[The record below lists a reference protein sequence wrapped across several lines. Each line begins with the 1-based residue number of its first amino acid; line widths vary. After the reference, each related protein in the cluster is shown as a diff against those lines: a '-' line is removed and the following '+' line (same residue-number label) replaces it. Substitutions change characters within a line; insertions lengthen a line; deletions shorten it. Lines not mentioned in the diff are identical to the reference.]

1 MRKRMVFAKC
11 IFEFYEPVGRGF
23 EPLRAR
29 QKNSH
34 RMVAVFLHTRR
45 EFEPGSVVNQAPV
58 GPESRTL
65 SERERVFEPLQTP
78 SKSNASNLFILLI
91 NYQFIDKTAYNC

>member
-1 MRKRMVFAKC
+1 MVFAKC

-65 SERERVFEPLQTP
+65 SEREREFEPLRARQE
-78 SKSNASNLFILLI
+78 KSTAKAVLFSMKSPLWG
-91 NYQFIDKTAYNC
+91 